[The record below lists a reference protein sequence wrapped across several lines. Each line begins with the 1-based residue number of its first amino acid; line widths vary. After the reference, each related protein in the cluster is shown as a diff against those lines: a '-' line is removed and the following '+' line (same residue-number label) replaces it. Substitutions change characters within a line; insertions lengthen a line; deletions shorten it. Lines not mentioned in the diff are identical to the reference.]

1 MMGQEQSSTPGARFC
16 FKQSEAGWEAPAVW
30 EDPGRV
36 TGPWPELGRAPWVY
50 KLEGRV
56 GLVFTKVQVFV
67 TVFED

>member
-1 MMGQEQSSTPGARFC
+1 MTGQEQSSTPGARFC

-30 EDPGRV
+30 EDPGSV
-36 TGPWPELGRAPWVY
+36 TGAWPELGRAPWVY